1 MIWIA
6 IRALDVAT
14 EIPLMLLPAYLVLQ
28 LLMKITTK
36 LHIIVA
42 FWFRL
47 MSVLTYRIPYLSELD
62 LTYITALLSSRFYN
76 SMSSGDTIPS
86 PRRLLD

>member
-1 MIWIA
+1 MRRIA
-6 IRALDVAT
+6 ITALDIAT

-28 LLMKITTK
+28 LQMKITTK

-47 MSVLTYRIPYLSELD
+47 MSVLTYRIPYLSNLY
-62 LTYITALLSSRFYN
+62 LTYITALLSFQFHN
-76 SMSSGDTIPS
+76 SIPSGDTTPS
-86 PRRLLD
+86 PRRLLE